1 MKNILEW
8 SSNYPLLS
16 IPILLVLSFF
26 LYRFLKLVIARS
38 AYAIAI
44 RSENIYDD
52 LIVDRLQPFRF
63 LWVVPL
69 LVIYF
74 YSPVLYPDL
83 VWVAAAAL
91 VLSIWAIVDL
101 LGSLLNGV
109 NDVYR
114 NNPRYQGVSIAGYIG
129 LVKVV
134 IILAGIVLS
143 ISIIF
148 EVAPLTLLSGVGA
161 WLAVLLLIFRDTIL
175 SFMASV
181 QISSQQLLKE
191 GDMIDVPAY
200 GASGTVA
207 SINLQVVSV
216 QNFDNTVTYIPTYK
230 MTDISY
236 KNYRVMTET
245 GARRLKRTITFDV
258 DTIRFL
264 ETEQLERLQEKGF
277 LSTGQLEEVSSDGE
291 SGGATNLELY
301 MTYCESYLKKR
312 KEVIKRRYPFVV
324 RILEMSVTGVPLE
337 IYVFVKAKDWSLFEA
352 IHSEIMI
359 HLLAVSA
366 EFGLKMYTPRAITMP
381 GA

>member
-1 MKNILEW
+1 MQSVQVWAANIP
-8 SSNYPLLS
+8 YLS
-16 IPILLVLSFF
+16 IPLFIFLSYLLFRL
-26 LYRFLKLVIARS
+26 LKFAVAR
-38 AYAIAI
+38 ATYFVAI

-69 LVIYF
+69 LIIYF
-74 YSPVLYPDL
+74 TSSELYPDL
-83 VWVAAAAL
+83 VWVETTAL
-91 VLSIWAIVDL
+91 VLSIWSVIDL
-101 LGSLLNGV
+101 VRALLNGL

-134 IILAGIVLS
+134 LFMAGIVLT
-143 ISIIF
+143 ISIYFDIPP
-148 EVAPLTLLSGVGA
+148 VTLLSGVGA

-191 GDMIDVPAY
+191 GDMVDVPAY
-200 GASGTVA
+200 GASGTVS
-207 SINLQVVSV
+207 SINLQVITV

-236 KNYRVMTET
+236 KNYRVQSET

-258 DTIRFL
+258 DTVKFL
-264 ETEQLERLQEKGF
+264 EKNHLNKLHEKGF
-277 LSTGQLEEVSSDGE
+277 ISEVQAAAETSE
-291 SGGATNLELY
+291 SGSTNLELF
-301 MTYCESYLKKR
+301 MTYTENYLKER
-312 KEVIKRRYPFVV
+312 KDVIKRRYPFVV
-324 RILEMSVTGVPLE
+324 RILELSETGVPME
-337 IYVFVKAKDWSLFEA
+337 IYVFVKAKDWSLFEN
-352 IHSEIMI
+352 IHAEIMI

-366 EFGLKMYTPRAITMP
+366 EFGLKMYTARFLRSQ
-381 GA
+381 